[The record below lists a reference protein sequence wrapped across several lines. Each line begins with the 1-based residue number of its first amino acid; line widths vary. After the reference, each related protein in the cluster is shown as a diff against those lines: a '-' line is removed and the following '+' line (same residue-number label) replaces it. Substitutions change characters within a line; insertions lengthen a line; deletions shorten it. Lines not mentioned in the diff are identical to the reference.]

1 VYEAEQT
8 RMQSLTRK
16 RRDLGPNLTTARD
29 AASGARAVNRI
40 ADQRVSAMGKM
51 YPNLMRSAGGKTA
64 FNECCTRVE

>member
-1 VYEAEQT
+1 MYEAEQT

-16 RRDLGPNLTTARD
+16 RRDLGPNLATARD

-64 FNECCTRVE
+64 FNECCPRVE